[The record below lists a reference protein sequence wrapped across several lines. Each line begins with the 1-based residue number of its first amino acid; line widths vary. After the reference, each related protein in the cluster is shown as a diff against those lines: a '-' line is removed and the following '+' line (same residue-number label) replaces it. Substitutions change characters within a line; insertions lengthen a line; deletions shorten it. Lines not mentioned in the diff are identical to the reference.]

1 MLDRPLRVKEG
12 NWIAITVPTWAPM
25 LATDLTRTDWWR
37 SSRPKNSCEPPR
49 SLRQFAMQD
58 LREVNTFGC
67 TYSGARLTYTVT
79 YVPDNKPT
87 VDTEN

>member
-1 MLDRPLRVKEG
+1 
-12 NWIAITVPTWAPM
+12 
-25 LATDLTRTDWWR
+25 
-37 SSRPKNSCEPPR
+37 
-49 SLRQFAMQD
+49 MQD